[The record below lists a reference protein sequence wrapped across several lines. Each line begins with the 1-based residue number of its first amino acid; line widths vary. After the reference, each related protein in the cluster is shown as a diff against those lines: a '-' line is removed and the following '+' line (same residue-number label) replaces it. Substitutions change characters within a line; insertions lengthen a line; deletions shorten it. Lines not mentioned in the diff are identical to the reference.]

1 MAQRRDSAGVFTEQ
15 EVHIRKKYWKRKFSS
30 LIKETIFYPLGN
42 ENSRKLSEQGT
53 DLMKTVL
60 SVPVSAV

>member
-15 EVHIRKKYWKRKFSS
+15 EVHIRKKYWKRFNS
-30 LIKETIFYPLGN
+30 LMKETIFYPLGN
-42 ENSRKLSEQGT
+42 ENSQKLSEQGT

-60 SVPVSAV
+60 SVPVSTV